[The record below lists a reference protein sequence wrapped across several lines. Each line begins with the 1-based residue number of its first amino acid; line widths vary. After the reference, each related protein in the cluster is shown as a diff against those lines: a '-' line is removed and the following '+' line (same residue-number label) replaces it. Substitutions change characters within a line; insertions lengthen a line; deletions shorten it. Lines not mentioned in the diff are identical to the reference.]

1 MKFTKMHGTGNDFIF
16 LLDLDNKY
24 IGQEESLAKKLCHRR
39 FGIGADGVVLV
50 RKSDIADIKMVIIN
64 SDGSWAN
71 MCGNAIRCFG
81 KYVYER
87 NIVSKD
93 LISVETG
100 DGVKKL
106 NLTINNGTVDGVK
119 VYMGEISFDGSL
131 VPLKNKSQLINEE
144 INVNGK
150 KYNASALLVGVP
162 HTVIFVDDE
171 NYDVSEGKYIEK
183 FELFEEGT
191 NVNFVK
197 VVDDENIIVRTW
209 ERGAGATYSCGTGC
223 SASVVVCNKLNLTK
237 ENLNDDFQDV
247 DGLITDLKGVALVTS
262 LADCQGILLYDP
274 IKKIIGNI
282 HSGWKGTLNK
292 IIVNAIKLMEENF
305 GCDPKNIEAYICP
318 SILKCC
324 FEVDKEVVDMFY
336 ENYNNID
343 DYVMKGDIKQGKQKY
358 YIDTISIN
366 VNSMK
371 ELGLLEGNIHCSNIC
386 TKCHSDK
393 YHSYRTDHDKS
404 GRNIALICLK

>member
-171 NYDVSEGKYIEK
+171 N
-183 FELFEEGT
+183 
-191 NVNFVK
+191 
-197 VVDDENIIVRTW
+197 IIVRTW

-237 ENLNDDFQDV
+237 E
-247 DGLITDLKGVALVTS
+247 K
-262 LADCQGILLYDP
+262 
-274 IKKIIGNI
+274 
-282 HSGWKGTLNK
+282 
-292 IIVNAIKLMEENF
+292 VNVKVPGGELR
-305 GCDPKNIEAYICP
+305 IEI
-318 SILKCC
+318 
-324 FEVDKEVVDMFY
+324 
-336 ENYNNID
+336 
-343 DYVMKGDIKQGKQKY
+343 
-358 YIDTISIN
+358 
-366 VNSMK
+366 
-371 ELGLLEGNIHCSNIC
+371 EGNSIYMIGDANFIC
-386 TKCHSDK
+386 DGIV
-393 YHSYRTDHDKS
+393 Y
-404 GRNIALICLK
+404 